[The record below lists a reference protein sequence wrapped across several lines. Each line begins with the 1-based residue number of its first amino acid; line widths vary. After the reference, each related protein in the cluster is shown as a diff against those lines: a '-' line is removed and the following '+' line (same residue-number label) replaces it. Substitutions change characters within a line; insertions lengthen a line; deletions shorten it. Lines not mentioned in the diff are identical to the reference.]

1 MNLTNPAPLTSDNAA
16 VVFVDNQVGLMTGI
30 RDYSIADLKHNI
42 VGLAKA
48 AKALGLPIVTT
59 TTSSETLWGP
69 AIPELQEALPDQT
82 FIDRTTVNA
91 WDDPRVEE
99 AIRATGRSKLIFAG
113 LSLEVCA
120 AFPAMRAVREGFEAY
135 IAVDA
140 SGTFNMTKRETALHR
155 LTQAGVVIA
164 DGASLMIE
172 ILADNANEQAGAPF
186 DWEDPAPGPR
196 LSGVSKG
203 LCHLFPRSRLPRRG
217 REAGGLHQGR
227 E

>member
-1 MNLTNPAPLTSDNAA
+1 MNERFHNPEPLTADNAA

-48 AKALGLPIVTT
+48 SRALGLPIVTT

-69 AIPELQEALPDQT
+69 AIPELQEALPGQS

-99 AIRATGRSKLIFAG
+99 AIRATGRNKLIFAG

-135 IAVDA
+135 VAVDA
-140 SGTFNMTKRETALHR
+140 CGTFDLTKRETGIVR
-155 LTQAGVVIA
+155 LNQSGVVTVDA
-164 DGASLMIE
+164 ASLMIE
-172 ILADNANEQAGAPF
+172 ILKDNASPKAPEVYTALGM
-186 DWEDPAPGPR
+186 DWSILVGQVRA
-196 LSGVSKG
+196 S
-203 LCHLFPRSRLPRRG
+203 
-217 REAGGLHQGR
+217 AAA
-227 E
+227 

>member
-1 MNLTNPAPLTSDNAA
+1 MTLMHNPEPLTRDNAA
-16 VVFVDNQVGLMTGI
+16 VIFVDNQVGLMTGI

-48 AKALGLPIVTT
+48 AKALDLPIVTT

-69 AIPELQEALPDQT
+69 AIPELQEVLPEQT

-120 AFPAMRAVREGFEAY
+120 AFPAMRAAREGFEAY
-135 IAVDA
+135 VAVDA
-140 SGTFNMTKRETALHR
+140 CGTFDMTKRETGMLR
-155 LTQAGVVIA
+155 LLQSGVVAA
-164 DGASLMIE
+164 DAASLMIE
-172 ILADNANEQAGAPF
+172 ILGDNASPNAQEVYAALGM
-186 DWEDPAPGPR
+186 DWAI
-196 LSGVSKG
+196 
-203 LCHLFPRSRLPRRG
+203 
-217 REAGGLHQGR
+217 
-227 E
+227 

>member
-1 MNLTNPAPLTSDNAA
+1 MSLHAHNPEPLTASNAA

-30 RDYSIADLKHNI
+30 RDYAIAELKHNI

-59 TTSSETLWGP
+59 TTSSQTLWGP
-69 AIPELQEALPDQT
+69 AIPELRSALPGQE

-91 WDDPRVEE
+91 WDDSRVEA

-135 IAVDA
+135 VAVDA
-140 SGTFNMTKRETALHR
+140 SGTFDQTKKETGLAR
-155 LTQAGVVIA
+155 LIQSGVVA
-164 DGASLMIE
+164 VDAASLMIE
-172 ILADNANEQAGAPF
+172 ILGDNASPKAPEVYAALGMDWSILVGQVRDSVGAG
-186 DWEDPAPGPR
+186 
-196 LSGVSKG
+196 
-203 LCHLFPRSRLPRRG
+203 
-217 REAGGLHQGR
+217 
-227 E
+227 